1 MILRPRETRDCK
13 QPALWAAVLYAGG
26 ICLGRVTDPSVGLM
40 AAAVCLLLGI
50 SILVD
55 RRRFSAFDPSLFL
68 GLALLLTASL
78 QYEVRT
84 RLFPRHHIEHYLA
97 REPMTARQ
105 VIVRGRIISD
115 PQEKRADA
123 TCVLQAAAID
133 TGRGGMPVTGRILVR
148 IRDFRGG
155 FEAGTQVCLS
165 GRLRSPGGVR
175 NPGDF
180 NYREY
185 LRRRDIWAILTTN
198 ADGGEPAA
206 PGSRGW
212 LGSLA
217 SRARRYLA
225 ATIARMLPGSPRALL
240 MGLLLGQRGALPDE
254 ITAAFSD
261 AGVIHVLAVS
271 GLHVGLIVGIF
282 FALFS
287 VLRCPQPAATLLTLT
302 LAFFYMVVVDLRP
315 SVVRA
320 TIMAATVMGGRLLE
334 RDSDLL
340 NTIPFA
346 GLVIL
351 IWNPRLLF
359 ELGFQLSFAATLSI
373 VYLRGRLLS
382 ICCPFLSAAS
392 PKWLRWAA
400 AGLTVSLSAQL
411 GTLPIV
417 AYHFQKI
424 PVISLVANLVVVPL
438 VGLAVALGFT
448 SALLFPLSTALAELY
463 AAANWL
469 VLEILIHL
477 VTWAAALPMACFHV
491 PRPAPYWIMVYY
503 LFLILGANLKRSRAA
518 ARAFLLGLLIL
529 LNLLIWREALPA
541 GGRLKVVFFD
551 VGQGDAA
558 LVTFPNGRHMLVDGG
573 ERTMSNDCGRRIL
586 CPYFLRSGIRRL
598 DVVVLTHADNDHVGG
613 LPAVLETMPVDL
625 VVEPG
630 AEHLSATYLRFL
642 SLAGRS
648 DRRYRRVRAGDR
660 LLIDDRVAVRV
671 LHPTVRFVTPDGKA
685 PYGLNNGSVV
695 LRLEY
700 GRISL
705 LLTGDIE
712 REAEESLLNAGLLEP
727 ATCLKV
733 PHHGSI
739 SSSTEPFLQA
749 TRPRLAVFSV
759 GRENRFGHPHD
770 DVLGRYERLG
780 IFVFRTDR
788 GGAVLLETDGRDLWV
803 RSMIDRGPI
812 RLRIE
817 ENDAAAVRSSDRL
830 LQAGRALFP

>member
-1 MILRPRETRDCK
+1 MISGPRGTRDCK
-13 QPALWAAVLYAGG
+13 RPALWAAVLYAAG
-26 ICLGRVTDPSVGLM
+26 ICLGRVIDPPIGLM
-40 AAAVCLLLGI
+40 AAAVCLLLGL
-50 SILVD
+50 SILSS
-55 RRRFSAFDPSLFL
+55 RRRFSPSGPSLFL

-84 RLFPRHHIEHYLA
+84 RLFPRHHLVHHLV

-105 VIVRGRIISD
+105 ATVRGRIISD
-115 PQEKRADA
+115 PQEKGADA

-133 TGRGGMPVTGRILVR
+133 TGRGSTPAAGRILVR

-155 FEAGTQVCLS
+155 FEPGARVCLS

-185 LRRRDIWAILTTN
+185 LRRRGIWAILTTT
-198 ADGGEPAA
+198 ADGREAVL
-206 PGSRGW
+206 PGPRGW

-217 SRARRYLA
+217 SRARRYLS
-225 ATIARMLPGSPRALL
+225 ATIARTLPGSPRALL

-254 ITAAFSD
+254 VTAAFSD

-287 VLRCPQPAATLLTLT
+287 VLRCPQPAATLLTLA
-302 LAFFYMVVVDLRP
+302 LAGFYMVVVDLRP

-320 TIMAATVMGGRLLE
+320 TIMAATIMAGRLLE

-346 GLVIL
+346 GLIIL

-373 VYLRGRLLS
+373 VYLHGRLLT

-392 PKWLRWAA
+392 PGWLRWTA
-400 AGLTVSLSAQL
+400 AGLSVSLSAQL

-448 SALLFPLSTALAELY
+448 SALLFPLSAALAELY

-469 VLEILIHL
+469 VLEALIHL
-477 VTWAAALPMACFHV
+477 VTWAAGLPMACFHV
-491 PRPAPYWIMVYY
+491 PRPAPYWILVYY
-503 LFLILGANLKRSRAA
+503 LFLVLGANLKRSRAV
-518 ARAFLLGLLIL
+518 ARAFFLGLLIL
-529 LNLLIWREALPA
+529 LNLLIWREALPVS
-541 GGRLKVVFFD
+541 GRLKVVFFD

-558 LVTFPNGRHMLVDGG
+558 LVSFPNGRHMLVDGG

-586 CPYFLRSGIRRL
+586 CPYFLRAGVRRL

-625 VVEPG
+625 VLEPG

-642 SLAGRS
+642 SLAGHS
-648 DRRYRRVRAGDR
+648 NHSYRRVRAGDR

-671 LHPTVRFVTPDGKA
+671 LHPTGTFVAPDGNA

-712 REAEESLLNAGLLEP
+712 REAEESLVNAGLLEP
-727 ATCLKV
+727 VTCLKV

-739 SSSTEPFLQA
+739 SSSTEPFLRA
-749 TRPRLAVFSV
+749 TRPGLAVFSV

-770 DVLGRYERLG
+770 DVLGRYERMG
-780 IFVFRTDR
+780 ISVFRTDR
-788 GGAVLLETDGRDLWV
+788 DGAVLLETDGRGLTV
-803 RSMIDRGPI
+803 RTTVDAKRLRLGIASGGGPGVNSSGDPI
-812 RLRIE
+812 R
-817 ENDAAAVRSSDRL
+817 V
-830 LQAGRALFP
+830 GKALFP